1 MIFRNYI
8 MESIG
13 TFQIKDYCV
22 LNGIRTFIFSISI
35 ITYANGKTK
44 TWAKTDKTNVEVHTI
59 E

>member
-1 MIFRNYI
+1 

-22 LNGIRTFIFSISI
+22 LNGVRTFVFSISI